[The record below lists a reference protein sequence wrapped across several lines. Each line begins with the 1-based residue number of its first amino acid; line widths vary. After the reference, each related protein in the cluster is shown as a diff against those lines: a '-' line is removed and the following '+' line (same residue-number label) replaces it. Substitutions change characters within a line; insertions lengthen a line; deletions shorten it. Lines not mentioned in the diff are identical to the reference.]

1 VAGRATAFKL
11 MHNRKPPLE
20 ATLSRRRLLSLLIAG
35 ASMALATA
43 PLPGLR
49 RPLVVAVGSEL
60 STAMGELE
68 PLFERRHGGID
79 LSWRVQGSQ
88 DMVNR
93 AREEGPER
101 PRVLIPANRDLLGQ
115 LAGELQA
122 EGEATPFLQPP
133 VPVARTLLVAVAWP
147 ERAKGLFPDGR
158 FSWPQLRRATAAGQW
173 GALGAPASWGSV
185 DLRSADPM
193 RSNSGQLTLAL
204 WCRGQNGSDC
214 AAALRRAVYR
224 PARSTDILLQEFI
237 SGGPNEGDLAM
248 VYEASALARQDESG
262 RQQPGGYVLLFPD
275 PTIETVLAAAL
286 LRGEAAGRK
295 EDGERFVAF
304 LLSQEGQGVLKR
316 LGFRGADGGGGS
328 RAASGV
334 KRLPPPSPEEREELL
349 RLWQQAG

>member
-1 VAGRATAFKL
+1 
-11 MHNRKPPLE
+11 
-20 ATLSRRRLLSLLIAG
+20 
-35 ASMALATA
+35 MALATA

-60 STAMGELE
+60 AGAMAELE
-68 PLFERRHGGID
+68 PLFERRQGGID
-79 LSWRVQGSQ
+79 LAWRVQGSQ

-101 PRVLIPANRDLLGQ
+101 PRVLIPASRDLLSQ
-115 LAGELQA
+115 LAAELRAEGGAPAFLQA
-122 EGEATPFLQPP
+122 P

-147 ERAKGLFPDGR
+147 ERVQKLFPDGR
-158 FSWPQLRRATAAGQW
+158 FSWPLLRRAAAAGQW
-173 GALGAPASWGSV
+173 GALGAPPSWGSF

-204 WCRGQNGSDC
+204 WCQDRNGGDC
-214 AAALRRAVYR
+214 AASLRRAVYR

-237 SGGPNEGDLAM
+237 SGGPNEGDLAL
-248 VYEASALARQDESG
+248 VYEASALARQGEAG
-262 RQQPGGYVLLFPD
+262 RLRPGGYVLLFPN
-275 PTIETVLAAAL
+275 PTIETVLAAAV
-286 LRGEAAGRK
+286 LRGEAAGRA

-304 LLSQEGQGVLKR
+304 LLSPEGQGVLTR

-328 RAASGV
+328 PAARGV
-334 KRLPPPSPEEREELL
+334 KRLPPPSPEQREELL

>member
-1 VAGRATAFKL
+1 
-11 MHNRKPPLE
+11 
-20 ATLSRRRLLSLLIAG
+20 
-35 ASMALATA
+35 MALATA

-60 STAMGELE
+60 AGAMAELE
-68 PLFERRHGGID
+68 PLFERRQGGID
-79 LSWRVQGSQ
+79 LAWRVQGSQ

-101 PRVLIPANRDLLGQ
+101 PRVLIPASRDLLSQ
-115 LAGELQA
+115 LAAELRAEGGAPAFLQA
-122 EGEATPFLQPP
+122 P

-147 ERAKGLFPDGR
+147 ERVQKLFPDGR
-158 FSWPQLRRATAAGQW
+158 FSWPLLRRAAAAGQW
-173 GALGAPASWGSV
+173 GALGAPPSWGSF

-204 WCRGQNGSDC
+204 WCQDRNGGDC
-214 AAALRRAVYR
+214 AASLRRAVYR

-237 SGGPNEGDLAM
+237 SGGPNEGDLAL
-248 VYEASALARQDESG
+248 VYEASALARQGEAG
-262 RQQPGGYVLLFPD
+262 RLRPGGYVLLFPD
-275 PTIETVLAAAL
+275 PTIETVLAAAV
-286 LRGEAAGRK
+286 LRGEAAGRA

-304 LLSQEGQGVLKR
+304 LLSPEGQGVLTR

-328 RAASGV
+328 PAARGV
-334 KRLPPPSPEEREELL
+334 KRLPPPSPEQREELL

>member
-1 VAGRATAFKL
+1 MA
-11 MHNRKPPLE
+11 
-20 ATLSRRRLLSLLIAG
+20 ATLTRRRLLSLLIAG
-35 ASMALATA
+35 ASLALATA

-60 STAMGELE
+60 AGAMAELE
-68 PLFERRHGGID
+68 PLFERRQGGID
-79 LSWRVQGSQ
+79 LSWTVQGSQ

-115 LAGELQA
+115 LATELGAQGGAPAFLQA
-122 EGEATPFLQPP
+122 P

-147 ERAKGLFPDGR
+147 ERVQKLFPDGR
-158 FSWPQLRRATAAGQW
+158 FSWPLLRRAAAAGQW
-173 GALGAPASWGSV
+173 GDLGAPPSWGSF

-204 WCRGQNGSDC
+204 WCQDRNAGGRRPAGVGGDC

-237 SGGPNEGDLAM
+237 SGGPNEGDLAL
-248 VYEASALARQDESG
+248 VYEASALARQGEAG
-262 RQQPGGYVLLFPD
+262 RLRPGGYVLLFPD
-275 PTIETVLAAAL
+275 PTIETVLAAAV
-286 LRGEAAGRK
+286 LRGEAAGRA

-304 LLSQEGQGVLKR
+304 LLSPEGQGVLTR

-328 RAASGV
+328 PAARGV
-334 KRLPPPSPEEREELL
+334 KHLPPPSPEQREELL

>member
-1 VAGRATAFKL
+1 MA
-11 MHNRKPPLE
+11 
-20 ATLSRRRLLSLLIAG
+20 ATLTRRRLLSLLIAG
-35 ASMALATA
+35 ASLALATA

-60 STAMGELE
+60 AGAMAELE
-68 PLFERRHGGID
+68 PLFERRHGGVD
-79 LSWRVQGSQ
+79 LAWTVQGSQ

-115 LAGELQA
+115 LAAELRAQGGAPAFLQA
-122 EGEATPFLQPP
+122 P

-147 ERAKGLFPDGR
+147 ERVRRLFPDGR
-158 FSWPQLRRATAAGQW
+158 FSWPLLRRAAAAGQW
-173 GALGAPASWGSV
+173 GALGAPQGWGSF

-204 WCRGQNGSDC
+204 WCQERDGGGTGDC
-214 AAALRRAVYR
+214 AADLRRAVYR

-237 SGGPNEGDLAM
+237 SGGPNEGDLAL
-248 VYEASALARQDESG
+248 VYEASALARQGEAG
-262 RQQPGGYVLLFPD
+262 RQRPGGYVLLFPD
-275 PTIETVLAAAL
+275 PTIETVLAAAV
-286 LRGEAAGRK
+286 LRGEADGRA

-304 LLSQEGQGVLKR
+304 LLSPEGQGVLTR

-328 RAASGV
+328 PAARGV
-334 KRLPPPSPEEREELL
+334 KRLPPPSPEQREELL